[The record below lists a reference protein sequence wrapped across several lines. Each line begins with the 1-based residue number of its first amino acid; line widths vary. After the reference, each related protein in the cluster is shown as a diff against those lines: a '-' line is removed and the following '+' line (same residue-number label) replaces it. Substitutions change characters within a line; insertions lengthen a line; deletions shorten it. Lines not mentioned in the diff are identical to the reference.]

1 MPAAIDRSAPDVAVA
16 LAQVAGLL
24 RERRVP
30 QAREAAG
37 ALLRRA
43 PDDAHVRKAGARV
56 AQAAGQ
62 HDEAVAHWHR
72 ATELVPGDVEAWR
85 GLGAAAVAARLFDVA
100 EQSAERLLAI
110 EGETARGWIDVGHV
124 RWLKRDEGGARAAFA
139 RALAL
144 DPTELRARWMHAHT
158 PPTLVFADDAAIAAW
173 RAEWRECIAY
183 FAALDASAPGMA
195 ARIEDAT
202 SLATDFFFHY
212 LGDGFDADHRH
223 AAAVLRK
230 LARIAR
236 PDAPAASR
244 APGAKPRIGFVS
256 RCFYGHSVARVFERL
271 VTALDNRSH
280 ELVLFQLGRHRDEV
294 TERFVRHAHV
304 HVAADARP
312 ATWRQLILD
321 QRIDVLVYLDV
332 GQEGLVSWL
341 AAQRLAPVQCA
352 LWGHPIGTGFDSI
365 DWFLTPDAAERT
377 DAEGDYVEK
386 LVRLPG
392 IGCWFARPAWT
403 GAPRVRAPGAPARFL
418 VAQGVAKITP
428 RHDALYARILEQLPG
443 ATLDALA
450 TQRPDQREALAARF
464 ARAGIAAGRATVH
477 EQKPHEGFV
486 ALARDCDVNLD
497 TIGFSG
503 GISSFELLWLD
514 TPTVTLPGRSL
525 RSRQT
530 AGMLSLLELP
540 QLVAQDENDYVRIAV
555 ELGRSADLRAE
566 LGACIAERKH
576 RLFEDERVPQA
587 FREFIARVAAR

>member
-1 MPAAIDRSAPDVAVA
+1 M
-16 LAQVAGLL
+16 
-24 RERRVP
+24 
-30 QAREAAG
+30 
-37 ALLRRA
+37 
-43 PDDAHVRKAGARV
+43 
-56 AQAAGQ
+56 
-62 HDEAVAHWHR
+62 
-72 ATELVPGDVEAWR
+72 
-85 GLGAAAVAARLFDVA
+85 
-100 EQSAERLLAI
+100 
-110 EGETARGWIDVGHV
+110 
-124 RWLKRDEGGARAAFA
+124 
-139 RALAL
+139 
-144 DPTELRARWMHAHT
+144 
-158 PPTLVFADDAAIAAW
+158 
-173 RAEWRECIAY
+173 
-183 FAALDASAPGMA
+183 
-195 ARIEDAT
+195 
-202 SLATDFFFHY
+202 
-212 LGDGFDADHRH
+212 
-223 AAAVLRK
+223 
-230 LARIAR
+230 
-236 PDAPAASR
+236 
-244 APGAKPRIGFVS
+244 
-256 RCFYGHSVARVFERL
+256 ARVFERL

-352 LWGHPIGTGFDSI
+352 LWGHPIGTGFDSV

-403 GAPRVRAPGAPARFL
+403 GAPRVRAAGTPARFL

-428 RHDALYARILEQLPG
+428 RHDALYGRILAQLPG

-450 TQRPDQREALAARF
+450 AQRPDQREALAARF

-540 QLVAQDENDYVRIAV
+540 QLVAQDEDDYVRIAV
-555 ELGRSADLRAE
+555 ELGRSADLRVE
-566 LGACIAERKH
+566 LGARIAERKH
-576 RLFEDERVPQA
+576 RLFEDERVPQS